1 MELFAEKLT
10 NNKFLILIALGLVE
24 IIGFIILFVSYKSL
38 YLNVFEETK
47 VISLNKTLEIAY
59 SFYNVFSIYINRYI
73 QDVKL
78 IGRHM
83 SFLSNKEIN
92 INSHY
97 YQKIK
102 NNSDKNFIK
111 GTLENLE
118 SNDIIEQIYI
128 DNNFSYF
135 NVYAEKYINNADI
148 KVNILNELMNKTKHP
163 ELNSIAFINQNGKI
177 EGESEMI
184 AKYLISI
191 LKTNILK
198 RFIVEGEQFEIKNYI
213 LINKDALY
221 IYPPKP
227 LSRTLIY
234 PMINKYKNIKNNN
247 NSDFFGKYI
256 YDYLINNIP
265 KISNDSMIAN
275 ISFVNVDKDYIEG
288 ALCLNIPFNKQFDY
302 FDSIICIEVN
312 LTKMFGDELF
322 EEKEGFS
329 AMFIIDIEGY
339 IRPLYSDKK
348 RIFDDIKTILNHK
361 EKYQKYPLY
370 NKTYN
375 LFYFLYNDLL
385 TQPDLLDKYNI
396 SLDNIY
402 KEYQIIHNTTL
413 NYMNNFDNKSKY
425 KYFEVEKTSC
435 KSDIYYNGKKCNK
448 DNFLIVLQALKFESF
463 YVNKNFVDVRLQS
476 NSNTMPIIYSMC
488 IINNNNKYMEWKF
501 NKIIIIKI
509 VKLFLFYFIA
519 SMCVVYLFFIFIQ
532 IFFESKYDLINKL
545 LQIIRDGSF
554 FELKDKDEIL
564 QKKEEMTIE
573 PNNKEMAEIKNLF
586 DYMAKTMMLK
596 LNFDQNEIF
605 FNKNNTTNNIEKI
618 DKANKNQI
626 TNNNNNKNNID
637 TLNEY
642 TDLIN
647 NIINNEIRLMF
658 SFIISYG
665 HFRKKLYKLSEN
677 EFKNLVIEMNIYQNK
692 ISNKNENN
700 DSKLK
705 DSISRCSKI
714 SYLNEYSLTNEL
726 SETTLPIIKAKLM
739 AQKIFYLYAMCIYN
753 QEKIKSNNENNKKY
767 NKENAKQRYEEAIKY
782 FVECKNISILLGTD
796 TIRQIFSLI
805 MISKCYIELKN
816 YKESMINLNEALLLY
831 TDLQKTFKDK
841 PYFNPKIMLFAENY
855 IFQNIMLSF
864 AQVTFSFNKYPQ
876 SCWILM
882 KMIETSPFIFNNI
895 HYQSCFLLSSCL
907 NQIENSFSFSRQ
919 VDKYKKRMNKI
930 FSRINIRLINKEKFA
945 YKESRNNTS
954 INYMSN
960 PSATNTQTQLNAMSI
975 SVDNCGNSSNL
986 KKLNRLNNKELYTNK
1001 ISISISSFNQ
1011 FARNRVKYI
1020 TLCMSEKLLQ
1030 EINAIELKDVI
1041 IKFFKKC
1048 FSNGIEDDKFGYIQF
1063 SLNGKKT
1070 ISIKSDSLDIFLQ
1083 KLETNKMAFKINEA
1097 FNKNNNEIQFMEF
1110 SNLFLSII
1118 KSHKQ
1123 ANFEDRGDQIII
1135 IFINTSDIRFN
1146 GRKECVDTINELNNN
1161 NYTVIIFTYDI
1172 EIDADKIMGIY
1183 NFVYGLND
1191 GHFFQVKN
1199 YQQIK
1204 QVLMNFGVKDSQ
1216 EKFKNYNYEITDFM
1230 L

>member
-83 SFLSNKEIN
+83 SFLSNEEIN

-227 LSRTLIY
+227 LSRSLIY
-234 PMINKYKNIKNNN
+234 PMINKYTNIKNDT

-256 YDYLINNIP
+256 YDYLINKIP
-265 KISNDSMIAN
+265 KISYDSMIVN

-288 ALCLNIPFNKQFDY
+288 ALCLNIPFNKKLDY

-413 NYMNNFDNKSKY
+413 ICLGHYNDIPEASFDIRCEGYITNTRLLSLY
-425 KYFEVEKTSC
+425 YSA
-435 KSDIYYNGKKCNK
+435 SD
-448 DNFLIVLQALKFESF
+448 FLITPSYQEAFSQTPLESMACGTPVIAFPFSGTSETICPSNGIICADFTEEALILAIKEAITRH
-463 YVNKNFVDVRLQS
+463 YDRD
-476 NSNTMPIIYSMC
+476 IIRQKVIDRFSY
-488 IINNNNKYMEWKF
+488 
-501 NKIIIIKI
+501 KII
-509 VKLFLFYFIA
+509 
-519 SMCVVYLFFIFIQ
+519 
-532 IFFESKYDLINKL
+532 
-545 LQIIRDGSF
+545 G
-554 FELKDKDEIL
+554 
-564 QKKEEMTIE
+564 
-573 PNNKEMAEIKNLF
+573 
-586 DYMAKTMMLK
+586 
-596 LNFDQNEIF
+596 
-605 FNKNNTTNNIEKI
+605 
-618 DKANKNQI
+618 NQ
-626 TNNNNNKNNID
+626 
-637 TLNEY
+637 Y
-642 TDLIN
+642 
-647 NIINNEIRLMF
+647 
-658 SFIISYG
+658 
-665 HFRKKLYKLSEN
+665 KKLYEQS
-677 EFKNLVIEMNIYQNK
+677 
-692 ISNKNENN
+692 
-700 DSKLK
+700 
-705 DSISRCSKI
+705 
-714 SYLNEYSLTNEL
+714 
-726 SETTLPIIKAKLM
+726 
-739 AQKIFYLYAMCIYN
+739 
-753 QEKIKSNNENNKKY
+753 
-767 NKENAKQRYEEAIKY
+767 
-782 FVECKNISILLGTD
+782 
-796 TIRQIFSLI
+796 
-805 MISKCYIELKN
+805 
-816 YKESMINLNEALLLY
+816 LLY
-831 TDLQKTFKDK
+831 
-841 PYFNPKIMLFAENY
+841 
-855 IFQNIMLSF
+855 
-864 AQVTFSFNKYPQ
+864 
-876 SCWILM
+876 
-882 KMIETSPFIFNNI
+882 
-895 HYQSCFLLSSCL
+895 
-907 NQIENSFSFSRQ
+907 
-919 VDKYKKRMNKI
+919 
-930 FSRINIRLINKEKFA
+930 
-945 YKESRNNTS
+945 
-954 INYMSN
+954 
-960 PSATNTQTQLNAMSI
+960 I
-975 SVDNCGNSSNL
+975 S
-986 KKLNRLNNKELYTNK
+986 
-1001 ISISISSFNQ
+1001 
-1011 FARNRVKYI
+1011 
-1020 TLCMSEKLLQ
+1020 
-1030 EINAIELKDVI
+1030 
-1041 IKFFKKC
+1041 
-1048 FSNGIEDDKFGYIQF
+1048 
-1063 SLNGKKT
+1063 
-1070 ISIKSDSLDIFLQ
+1070 
-1083 KLETNKMAFKINEA
+1083 
-1097 FNKNNNEIQFMEF
+1097 
-1110 SNLFLSII
+1110 
-1118 KSHKQ
+1118 
-1123 ANFEDRGDQIII
+1123 
-1135 IFINTSDIRFN
+1135 
-1146 GRKECVDTINELNNN
+1146 
-1161 NYTVIIFTYDI
+1161 
-1172 EIDADKIMGIY
+1172 
-1183 NFVYGLND
+1183 
-1191 GHFFQVKN
+1191 
-1199 YQQIK
+1199 
-1204 QVLMNFGVKDSQ
+1204 
-1216 EKFKNYNYEITDFM
+1216 
-1230 L
+1230 